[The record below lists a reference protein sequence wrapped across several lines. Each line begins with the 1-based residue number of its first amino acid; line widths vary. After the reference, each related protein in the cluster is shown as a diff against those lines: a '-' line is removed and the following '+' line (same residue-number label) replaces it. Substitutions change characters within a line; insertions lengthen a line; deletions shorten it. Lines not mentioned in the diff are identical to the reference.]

1 MIRPALF
8 TAMSL
13 FCLVTAAPAGAR
25 EGASSQTSLD
35 VARRLLSEL
44 EHSPSANLDE
54 LRATLLQAR
63 ATINAALKANA
74 DHPETVELS
83 KRIDALLLS
92 LAPNPRAE
100 HSQLAEADARADRLT
115 AAVKGGGSCAEANA
129 LSTRLLAL
137 AQQLEQ
143 TNPNATARFS
153 ERLHHLKTLALVPS
167 CIAGVSPSR

>member
-13 FCLVTAAPAGAR
+13 LCLVTAAAAGAR

-35 VARRLLSEL
+35 VARRLLSEV

-63 ATINAALKANA
+63 AAINAALKANA

-83 KRIDALLLS
+83 KRIDALLLL
-92 LAPNPRAE
+92 LAPKPRAE
-100 HSQLAEADARADRLT
+100 HPQLAEADALADRLT
-115 AAVKGGGSCAEANA
+115 AAVKGGGSCDEIND
-129 LSTRLLAL
+129 LSTHLLIL
-137 AQQLEQ
+137 AEQ
-143 TNPNATARFS
+143 VEPTYPEAASRFRQRVD
-153 ERLHHLKTLALVPS
+153 ELKTLAPVPS
-167 CIAGVSPSR
+167 CIASVGP